1 MTDLFAKEEA
11 HKRMEEMGYTK
22 ADYYVKY
29 QHFVLQPNEHKDI
42 EAYNQFYFLIDAP
55 DNINVISDFG
65 LYDLSFDR
73 TNAQD
78 YEHQGFIS
86 IHNYSK
92 SINHIRFLQ
101 VITKYKSQS
110 SS

>member
-11 HKRMEEMGYTK
+11 NKRMEEMGYNKT
-22 ADYYVKY
+22 DYYLKY
-29 QHFVLQPNEHKDI
+29 QHVVLQPSEHKDI

-65 LYDLSFDR
+65 LFDLSFSK

-92 SINHIRFLQ
+92 SINHIRFIQ
-101 VITKYKSQS
+101 VILKHNSNA
-110 SS
+110 

>member
-1 MTDLFAKEEA
+1 MTELFAKEEA
-11 HKRMEEMGYTK
+11 HKRMEELGYTK
-22 ADYYVKY
+22 NDYYMKY
-29 QHFVLQPNEHKDI
+29 QHLVFQPNEHRDI
-42 EAYNQFYFLIDAP
+42 EAYNQFYFLIDTP

-86 IHNYSK
+86 IHNYSAN
-92 SINHIRFLQ
+92 INHIRFLQ
-101 VITKYKSQS
+101 IIIK
-110 SS
+110 